1 MRYFKSGWLFL
12 DFCATFPFDQAL
24 GIDSIY
30 TRLIR
35 LLRLTK
41 LKALLDI
48 NKIKK
53 MIKKLYN
60 DSNSSEAFQEY

>member
-1 MRYFKSGWLFL
+1 MRYFKSGWLVL
-12 DFCATFPFDQAL
+12 DFFATFPFDQAL
-24 GIDSIY
+24 GVDSIY

-53 MIKKLYN
+53 IVKKLYEE
-60 DSNSSEAFQEY
+60 DSSSENFQEY